1 MNLGAHK
8 SIAGGVDKALERGK
22 ETGCGAVQMFV
33 KSSNQWKA
41 RPLRE
46 EEIAA
51 FRRKKAGYRDDFLM
65 AHSSYLINI
74 ASPESGQALKSINAL
89 VIEIKRCAVLDIPFL
104 VLHPGSHRG
113 TTEEEGI
120 ERIASRLSE
129 VFLQTGGAK
138 VMVLLETTSGTG
150 DNIGYRFE
158 HIAWI
163 MDKVRETGRTGC
175 CYDTCHSFAA
185 GYDIRT
191 RESYE
196 KTFSEFDRVIGFE
209 NLKAFHLNDSLHG
222 LGSRKD
228 RHQHIGEGKIGK
240 EGFSFLVNDQ
250 RFMEIP
256 MVLETPKDGD
266 DLEFDRKNL
275 ALLRSMRESERKQ
288 K

>member
-8 SIAGGVDKALERGK
+8 SIAGGVDRALDRGR
-22 ETGCGAVQMFV
+22 ETGCDALQMFV
-33 KSSNQWKA
+33 KSSNQWRA
-41 RPLRE
+41 RPLSE
-46 EEIAA
+46 EEIEA
-51 FRRKKAGYRDDFLM
+51 FHEKKSAYRDDFLM

-74 ASPESGQALKSINAL
+74 ASPEKEQARKSIHAL
-89 VIEIKRCAVLDIPFL
+89 VIEIERCAVLGIPYL

-120 ERIASRLSE
+120 VRIASRLSE
-129 VFLQTGGAK
+129 VFLKTSGTD

-158 HIAWI
+158 HIASI
-163 MDKVRETGRTGC
+163 MDRVEETERTGC

-191 RESYE
+191 RESYQ
-196 KTFSEFDRVIGFE
+196 KTFSEFDRIIGFKK
-209 NLKAFHLNDSLHG
+209 LKAFHLNDSKHG

-228 RHQHIGEGKIGK
+228 RHQHIGEGEIGK

-256 MVLETPKDGD
+256 MVLETPKDRD

-275 ALLRSMRESERKQ
+275 ALLRSMRRSRLK

>member
-8 SIAGGVDKALERGK
+8 SISGGVDRALDRGR
-22 ETGCGAVQMFV
+22 ETGCDALQMFV
-33 KSSNQWKA
+33 KSSNQWRA
-41 RPLRE
+41 RPLSE
-46 EEIAA
+46 EEIEA
-51 FRRKKAGYRDDFLM
+51 FHEKKSAYRDDFLM

-74 ASPESGQALKSINAL
+74 ASPEKEQARKSIHAL
-89 VIEIKRCAVLDIPFL
+89 VIEIERCAVLGIPYL

-120 ERIASRLSE
+120 VRIASRLSE
-129 VFLQTGGAK
+129 VFLKTSGTD

-158 HIAWI
+158 HIASI
-163 MDKVRETGRTGC
+163 MGRVEQTERTGC

-191 RESYE
+191 RESYQ
-196 KTFSEFDRVIGFE
+196 KTFSEFDRTIGFKK
-209 NLKAFHLNDSLHG
+209 LKAFHLNDSKHG

-228 RHQHIGEGKIGK
+228 RHQHIGEGEIGK
-240 EGFSFLVNDQ
+240 DGFSFLVNDQ

-256 MVLETPKDGD
+256 MVLETPKDRD

-275 ALLRSMRESERKQ
+275 ALLRSMRRSRLK

>member
-8 SIAGGVDKALERGK
+8 SIAGGVDRALDRGK
-22 ETGCGAVQMFV
+22 ETGCDALQMFV
-33 KSSNQWKA
+33 KSSNQWRA
-41 RPLRE
+41 RPLSE
-46 EEIAA
+46 EEIEA
-51 FRRKKAGYRDDFLM
+51 FHEKKSAYRDDFLM

-74 ASPESGQALKSINAL
+74 ASPEKEQARKSIHAL
-89 VIEIKRCAVLDIPFL
+89 VIEIERCAVLGIPYL

-120 ERIASRLSE
+120 VRIASRLSE
-129 VFLQTGGAK
+129 VFLKTSGTD

-158 HIAWI
+158 HIASI
-163 MDKVRETGRTGC
+163 MDRVEETERTGC

-191 RESYE
+191 RESYQ
-196 KTFSEFDRVIGFE
+196 KTFSEFDRIIGFKK
-209 NLKAFHLNDSLHG
+209 LKAFHLNDSKHG

-228 RHQHIGEGKIGK
+228 RHQHIGEGEIGK

-256 MVLETPKDGD
+256 MVLETPKDRD

-275 ALLRSMRESERKQ
+275 ALLRSMRRSRLK